1 MNAVCEALI
10 YLKMELLM
18 TNSDLYNKYNTDL
31 TSKEFYSLCSYVEFM

>member
-31 TSKEFYSLCSYVEFM
+31 TSKAFYSLCSYVEFM